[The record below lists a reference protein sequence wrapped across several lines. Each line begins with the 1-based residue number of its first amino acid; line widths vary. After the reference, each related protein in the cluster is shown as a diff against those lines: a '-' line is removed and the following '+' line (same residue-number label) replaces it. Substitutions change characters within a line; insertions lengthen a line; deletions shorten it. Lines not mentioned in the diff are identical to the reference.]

1 MASVWVPQVNSVPI
15 CRWWRRGRI
24 NSRTMFR
31 SYVSMITMPAL
42 MIDSV
47 DRIRHRQ
54 RSQVESLAPIKLEE
68 GIGIH
73 HNSTVDLHIVS

>member
-1 MASVWVPQVNSVPI
+1 MIS
-15 CRWWRRGRI
+15 
-24 NSRTMFR
+24 SRTMFR

-54 RSQVESLAPIKLEE
+54 RSQVESLTPIELEA
-68 GIGIH
+68 GVSIYH
-73 HNSTVDLHIVS
+73 HSTVDLHIVS